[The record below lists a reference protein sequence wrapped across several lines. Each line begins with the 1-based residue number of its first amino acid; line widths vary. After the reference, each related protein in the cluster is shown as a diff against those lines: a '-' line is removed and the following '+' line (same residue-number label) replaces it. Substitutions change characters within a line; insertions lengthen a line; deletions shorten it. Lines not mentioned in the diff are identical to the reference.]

1 MMNNY
6 VNEYMNFADYKSKVL
21 SAEGSDLPNFS
32 CARDYGYTGKFLH
45 EMLSRRFHPEGGP
58 INNVIAAEMML
69 PESGSEHDIVHELMY
84 RIVHEIE
91 KQSDGQKIQGIEVIM
106 QNDPMLFRSRLIV
119 RVGTMKPQW
128 QTVNKIGTV
137 QVPEK
142 VTETPQ
148 SAPQLADRIL
158 PD

>member
-1 MMNNY
+1 MKN
-6 VNEYMNFADYKSKVL
+6 YKSKVR
-21 SAEGSDLPNFS
+21 SMDGSDIPNFS

-106 QNDPMLFRSRLIV
+106 QSDPMLFRSRLIV
-119 RVGTMKPQW
+119 RVGTRVGTMKPKW
-128 QTVNKIGTV
+128 QTVDKIGTV
-137 QVPEK
+137 QVPAAQ
-142 VTETPQ
+142 VTETTQ